1 MFNKVEKELLT
12 DILQNALNSDDYE
25 KYGPVIKNIYF
36 KLNLE

>member
-36 KLNLE
+36 KLNLK

>member
-12 DILQNALNSDDYE
+12 DILQNAINSDDY
-25 KYGPVIKNIYF
+25 KRYSPVIKNIYF

>member
-1 MFNKVEKELLT
+1 MFTKVEKELLT

-36 KLNLE
+36 KLNLK